1 MQDRKMAGLEME
13 MYAMYKAAEQ
23 SLANPLFSE
32 QSAYWIWEIKQNQ
45 MIIIYLAQQFQ
56 RIMQLR

>member
-32 QSAYWIWEIKQNQ
+32 QSAYWIWEI
-45 MIIIYLAQQFQ
+45 YLAQQFQ